1 MACFKAKFDYEKE
14 RDDVLSFKKGDLF
27 EVTSK
32 VDDRWWAARAESDN
46 SVGYVPALYLEPVKD
61 KPIGRLVPEG
71 RIDTKEH
78 DYHLEALAEL
88 QSKVRPLP
96 DELLQR
102 YLNMKPQRDPSKKIN
117 RPVEKGRSKS
127 VPNTKIPP
135 VVAVKKNRGL
145 SVQLEQKCDNI
156 PEVDY
161 DDAPENNDESDP
173 NVPIMAVRPTV
184 QNGKHARSA
193 TYNGTLSTDKNRND
207 TEPPSTKTKP
217 REKSAKHSRS
227 KTVDA
232 AYDRNANSKLPE
244 KRLQTGDNTLPYHH
258 QCNVVRDKGDE
269 KDGGDEDE
277 DEIPSFLSLPPPQE
291 PPPPPDYDLN
301 DEDILNEEGVPYHH
315 QLNKTGR
322 DSSSDDGQPTSPVN
336 RAFLP
341 ADDNPVLIQAKPL
354 PNPVKGSRMHKDL
367 HFELKHSGRDVLK
380 PELARVMTQRKHQKS
395 KAELDAE
402 KKAKRTSL
410 EIKLQERQEIL
421 KQKDEKLKIPGE
433 AIPEE
438 EGQSELYRVRASL
451 KSKEAAKT

>member
-96 DELLQR
+96 
-102 YLNMKPQRDPSKKIN
+102 
-117 RPVEKGRSKS
+117 G
-127 VPNTKIPP
+127 
-135 VVAVKKNRGL
+135 
-145 SVQLEQKCDNI
+145 
-156 PEVDY
+156 
-161 DDAPENNDESDP
+161 
-173 NVPIMAVRPTV
+173 
-184 QNGKHARSA
+184 
-193 TYNGTLSTDKNRND
+193 
-207 TEPPSTKTKP
+207 
-217 REKSAKHSRS
+217 
-227 KTVDA
+227 
-232 AYDRNANSKLPE
+232 
-244 KRLQTGDNTLPYHH
+244 
-258 QCNVVRDKGDE
+258 NVVRDKGDE

>member
-96 DELLQR
+96 AHVLGQALG
-102 YLNMKPQRDPSKKIN
+102 I
-117 RPVEKGRSKS
+117 S
-127 VPNTKIPP
+127 VPAEEVPP
-135 VVAVKKNRGL
+135 I
-145 SVQLEQKCDNI
+145 SH
-156 PEVDY
+156 Y
-161 DDAPENNDESDP
+161 
-173 NVPIMAVRPTV
+173 
-184 QNGKHARSA
+184 
-193 TYNGTLSTDKNRND
+193 
-207 TEPPSTKTKP
+207 
-217 REKSAKHSRS
+217 
-227 KTVDA
+227 
-232 AYDRNANSKLPE
+232 
-244 KRLQTGDNTLPYHH
+244 KR
-258 QCNVVRDKGDE
+258 NVVRDKGDE